1 MIPYIVFLSRL
12 SDYYVG
18 HIVSTRCMQLL
29 INAIQQLL
37 VAPDDSLVLF
47 VS

>member
-18 HIVSTRCMQLL
+18 HIVSTRCMQL